1 MTTRKRSTH
10 RWCAVELVCFFLIIR
25 IVARD
30 VESIVAEPPVLD
42 KKRQV
47 ALTEQLF
54 ALMDHYFRNEQWLRT
69 KPDNWTEGGVMPD
82 VRRGMLLTSGGRGG
96 QWVAHSVVSNQL
108 ARGSKLSFVYD
119 FVADAAGFDAM
130 KYVLDAAR
138 GPLREDLD
146 EDEFA
151 ALYGIPRYLRFKPA
165 STRKVRQYDI
175 WADIYA

>member
-1 MTTRKRSTH
+1 MRKRSTH
-10 RWCAVELVCFFLIIR
+10 RWRAVELVCFFLIIR

-30 VESIVAEPPVLD
+30 VESIVAVPPCLGQ
-42 KKRQV
+42 KRQV

-96 QWVAHSVVSNQL
+96 QWVAHSVISNQL

-130 KYVLDAAR
+130 SYVLDAAR
-138 GPLREDLD
+138 EPLREDLD

-151 ALYGIPRYLRFKPA
+151 ALYGIPRYLRFKHA